1 MINKKILGL
10 VGLAARARNISFGA
24 DSVELQIKK
33 RKVKLIIVAE
43 DASTRTKEKFI
54 KLSEQFNIPIEIMGE
69 IDELSKAIGKNNKAI
84 IGIEDINLSNEI
96 QKINDGGEV
105 IG

>member
-10 VGLAARARNISFGA
+10 VGLAARARNINFGA

-54 KLSEQFNIPIEIMGE
+54 KLGGQHNVPIIIKGNIE
-69 IDELSKAIGKNNKAI
+69 ELSKTIGKNNKAI

>member
-10 VGLAARARNISFGA
+10 VGLAARARKISFGA

-33 RKVKLIIVAE
+33 KKVKLIIVAE

-54 KLSEQFNIPIEIMGE
+54 KLSEQFNIPIEIMGG
-69 IDELSKAIGKNNKAI
+69 IDELSKAIGKSNKAI
-84 IGIEDINLSNEI
+84 VGIEDINLASEI